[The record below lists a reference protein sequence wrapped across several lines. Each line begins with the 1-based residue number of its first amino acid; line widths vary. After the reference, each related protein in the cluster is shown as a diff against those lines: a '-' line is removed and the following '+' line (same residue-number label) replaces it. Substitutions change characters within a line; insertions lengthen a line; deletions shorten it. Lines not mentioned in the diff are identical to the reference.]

1 MLEMKKLFEQ
11 IFKFAIV
18 GGISFVVDFLV
29 YTIMC
34 NVLNIHYIIAG
45 VSGFTVSVVVNYI
58 LSMRFVFV
66 SKEDMRKD
74 KEFIIFVVL
83 SLIGMLLNSVILYIC
98 IDMIYMNWAWFNQLL
113 PIDWM
118 NILAKVIATGIVMV
132 YNFVTRKIFLEKKED
147 DNECCYESK

>member
-1 MLEMKKLFEQ
+1 MKKLLEQ

-29 YTIMC
+29 YSIMC
-34 NVLNIHYIIAG
+34 NVLGIHYIIAG
-45 VSGFTVSVVVNYI
+45 VSGFTVSVIVNYI

-74 KEFIIFVVL
+74 KEFVIFVVL
-83 SLIGMLLNSVILYIC
+83 SLIGMVLNSVILYIC
-98 IDMIYMNWAWFNQLL
+98 IDLIYMHWLWLNQL
-113 PIDWM
+113 ISIKWM
-118 NILAKVIATGIVMV
+118 NIVAKVIATGIVMV

-147 DNECCYESK
+147 